1 MNFSKELFMIKKIR
15 TVNAMQ
21 ITWKACVDGIYSVR
35 QWLANCCFY
44 KQLNLHSERIS
55 TSLAAKDFLL

>member
-1 MNFSKELFMIKKIR
+1 
-15 TVNAMQ
+15 MQ

-55 TSLAAKDFLL
+55 TSLAAKDFLLWVFWLIEGTLMI